1 VKKVIAIIFILFVGS
16 GCQKEEQT
24 LPEVKEILPDYIHSK
39 DDVVDIQGEI
49 THLEVFYS
57 FLERVKQG
65 EKSDIRLVTNT
76 SEGAP
81 MLHNLVFDGKSIQST
96 YDSTRDG
103 YGQGSIEQS
112 TCERIV
118 EKEVEDKTEYVLEGC
133 NNGVGEKTVLLV
145 EKK

>member
-1 VKKVIAIIFILFVGS
+1 MRKIFGKQVYDSLKEVVDPRHSAILVVDMQKDFCSS
-16 GCQKEEQT
+16 GGYFDKAGLNIT
-24 LPEVKEILPDYIHSK
+24 GVKEILPDYIHSK

-103 YGQGSIEQS
+103 YG
-112 TCERIV
+112 
-118 EKEVEDKTEYVLEGC
+118 
-133 NNGVGEKTVLLV
+133 
-145 EKK
+145 